1 MRCWLDANG
10 TRIDRFHASSMAC
23 SPSRACFWTGMYA
36 PQQGIY
42 GTFVVGTQF
51 TMDPSIPTIGDL
63 FKELGYRTAF
73 FGKWHLSFPG
83 RAADEPRGRARH
95 RRRTTRS
102 RGYGFDDSAISPPAD
117 VGGYNDG
124 YTNDPIWTG
133 QAVDLA
139 AASTPSD
146 EQPWLCVLSLLNPH
160 DIQFYPRGF
169 RADFKRPDYG
179 AEPEPSFYAE
189 PTLDDKPIAPAALP
203 QRRRSRSPARPTAR
217 RTTPS
222 TGAGSSTPTT
232 T

>member
-1 MRCWLDANG
+1 
-10 TRIDRFHASSMAC
+10 
-23 SPSRACFWTGMYA
+23 MYA

-42 GTFVVGTQF
+42 GTFVLGTQF

-83 RAADEPRGRARH
+83 EPPTNLEAALDTVQGNPLG
-95 RRRTTRS
+95 
-102 RGYGFDDSAISPPAD
+102 GYGFDHSAISPPAD

-133 QAVDLA
+133 QARQLA
-139 AASTPSD
+139 ARARQRRAAVAVRAEPA
-146 EQPWLCVLSLLNPH
+146 QPARHPVLPARLPGRL
-160 DIQFYPRGF
+160 QAPRLRRRARAVVLR
-169 RADFKRPDYG
+169 RADARRQ
-179 AEPEPSFYAE
+179 AER
-189 PTLDDKPIAPAALP
+189 PAALP
-203 QRRRSRSPARPTAR
+203 QRRRDHRRHAAAPC

-222 TGAGSSTPTT
+222 TGAASSTPTT

>member
-10 TRIDRFHASSMAC
+10 TRIDRFHVSSMAC

-83 RAADEPRGRARH
+83 EPPTNLEAALDTAQGNPLK
-95 RRRTTRS
+95 
-102 RGYGFDDSAISPPAD
+102 GYGFDHSAISPPAD
-117 VGGYNDG
+117 VGAYNDG

-133 QAVDLA
+133 QAVNFLREHARRRA
-139 AASTPSD
+139 AVAVRAEPAQPARHPVLPARVPRRLQAPRLRRRSPSRRSTPS
-146 EQPWLCVLSLLNPH
+146 
-160 DIQFYPRGF
+160 
-169 RADFKRPDYG
+169 
-179 AEPEPSFYAE
+179 
-189 PTLDDKPIAPAALP
+189 
-203 QRRRSRSPARPTAR
+203 RRSATSRACTQRFRDVVAVDR
-217 RTTPS
+217 RHAA
-222 TGAGSSTPTT
+222 TGT
-232 T
+232 